1 MRVALV
7 LGGAS
12 SVWSEMRS
20 ACDLVSPDMV
30 VATNDAGAV
39 ADPVDHWVTLHP
51 EKFRMWAEQRR
62 SSGLPRV
69 ASIWHHRA
77 PIARDIEGT
86 GYAAGAFRST
96 SDWGGSS
103 GLLAVKVALLEG
115 ATHVILCGVP
125 MTAEGAHY
133 FDSAAWRFAERY
145 RTGWQ
150 RHLPDIAEKVR
161 SMGGWTAQLLGRP
174 DRVWLDKEKESTS
187 GAQGTT

>member
-1 MRVALV
+1 MRTAFV

-12 SVWSEMRS
+12 SVWSELKT
-20 ACDLVSPDMV
+20 ATDIVSPDMI

-39 ADPVDHWVTLHP
+39 NYHVDHWVTLHA

-62 SSGLPRV
+62 SSGLPRAHNV
-69 ASIWHHRA
+69 WFHRDA
-77 PIARDIEGT
+77 QAREMDGT
-86 GYAAGAFRST
+86 GYSASLVRST

-125 MTAEGAHY
+125 MNAEGAHY

-150 RHLPDIAEKVR
+150 RHLPDIAARVR
-161 SMGGWTAQLLGRP
+161 SMGGWTRELLGGP
-174 DRVWLDKEKESTS
+174 DRVWLDNEKESTS